1 MGIVNINCSRV
12 VREVGI
18 LLWQT
23 RISLQMVKTTHCEV
37 SKTNNRVRSSIDNN
51 GLLTL
56 ESDSMSTI
64 FCKLEDWE
72 QDTAYIKNMKSIGNF
87 NRNSISSRC
96 IYHILKSASSNSI
109 NGRGIAKINWNTLL
123 EWSICVIIEITTIRA
138 KITSSVWV
146 KMSQILFKP

>member
-1 MGIVNINCSRV
+1 MGIVNINYSKV

-23 RISLQMVKTTHCEV
+23 KISLQMVKTTYCKV
-37 SKTNNRVRSSIDNN
+37 SKTNNRVRSSMDNN

-56 ESDSMSTI
+56 KSNSMLTI

-72 QDTAYIKNMKSIGNF
+72 QDIAYIKNMKSIGNF
-87 NRNSISSRC
+87 NRNNISSRC
-96 IYHILKSASSNSI
+96 IYHIVKSASSNSI

-123 EWSICVIIEITTIRA
+123 E
-138 KITSSVWV
+138 
-146 KMSQILFKP
+146 